1 MKVVIYDFHDNF
13 LSKTTV
19 IKENILDLEYTF
31 HKKLRVVKID
41 KNNKSLLI
49 RKQISPLLLK

>member
-31 HKKLRVVKID
+31 HEKLRVVKID